1 MNMNTNL
8 KISKGC
14 LVVMCVIIIATL
26 FSLKKNYEMIKTVKD
41 DIVAESNTISYLQQE
56 KIHSQEEKEIEIK
69 LKSIDFFGV
78 KMQGKYKDIV
88 KKIYSL
94 PVLSLVER
102 RDTITKERK
111 GVVSF
116 YHTVEFCGILCGM
129 NVRCRMKAANEM
141 SIHDLCFI
149 TSQTD
154 DDIIHKF
161 VSELKKYYGD
171 PDVSDEQENSYHWYL
186 PSGLAVRA
194 RHLHAPD
201 GGWTVYFCY

>member
-1 MNMNTNL
+1 MKL
-8 KISKGC
+8 KVIQHYIFII
-14 LVVMCVIIIATL
+14 LFVIIT
-26 FSLKKNYEMIKTVKD
+26 SCKNDPGSNKTMVPRSPEL
-41 DIVAESNTISYLQQE
+41 INTTAECHKTE
-56 KIHSQEEKEIEIK
+56 THSPEEKDEE
-69 LKSIDFFGV
+69 LKVIDFFGI

-102 RDTITKERK
+102 RDTIMKERK
-111 GVVSF
+111 GVMSF
-116 YHTVEFCGILCGM
+116 SHTVEFCGIPCGM

-154 DDIIHKF
+154 DEIIHKF
-161 VSELKKYYGD
+161 VSELKKYYGE
-171 PDVSDEQENSYHWYL
+171 PDISDEQEDSYHWYL
-186 PSGLAVRA
+186 SSGLAVRA

>member
-1 MNMNTNL
+1 MKN
-8 KISKGC
+8 
-14 LVVMCVIIIATL
+14 VVTLSIIIVISWMLISCKNEHGCNKVVPRKNPELIDTTAECQQVKTRYQNEKDEE
-26 FSLKKNYEMIKTVKD
+26 LKV
-41 DIVAESNTISYLQQE
+41 
-56 KIHSQEEKEIEIK
+56 
-69 LKSIDFFGV
+69 IDFFGI

-102 RDTITKERK
+102 RDTIMKERK
-111 GVVSF
+111 GVMSF
-116 YHTVEFCGILCGM
+116 SHTVEFCGIPCGM
-129 NVRCRMKAANEM
+129 NVRCRMNAANEM

-154 DDIIHKF
+154 DEIIHKF
-161 VSELKKYYGD
+161 VSELTKYYGE
-171 PDVSDEQENSYHWYL
+171 PDISDEREDSYHWYL
-186 PSGLAVRA
+186 SSGLAVRA